1 MYYFTPKNN
10 KIICLILNTILTK
23 SFFLIKESVGGS
35 FLWKI
40 CKIANLPCL
49 LYFTLVDNRVL
60 DFSVISERCGVD
72 KDTPQNVINNIANL
86 EEFYDDNELVEIYN
100 YFLTNVKNPEI
111 LTGIIKLTDAHKA
124 SSTLSILLNLLLLKN
139 FECDDAD
146 SLINTRV
153 MCAKAISNYKDT
165 STVGALLY
173 CLNNKGENYK
183 IRLACADALGRIGDR
198 FAVEPLI
205 DVVQDE
211 DEKSVYV
218 KESATFALGLLGDTS
233 AIDPLVAIM
242 ESKPGLWD
250 KFSFLKEKIIEA
262 LGKLNINN
270 KKVLKVLKSSM
281 LDSSPMVRINTIEA
295 LMNSEYDEAQDLIRT
310 ALKDEDEEV
319 QRNALVAMY
328 NLIGRDILDEVI
340 SLPGYSKF
348 LKEEAQSMIEEYEE
362 GEEDE

>member
-1 MYYFTPKNN
+1 MDN
-10 KIICLILNTILTK
+10 K
-23 SFFLIKESVGGS
+23 
-35 FLWKI
+35 
-40 CKIANLPCL
+40 
-49 LYFTLVDNRVL
+49 VL
-60 DFSVISERCGVD
+60 DFSVILEKCGVE
-72 KDTPQNVINNIANL
+72 KATPQEIVSNVANL
-86 EEFYDDNELVEIYN
+86 ENDYNEFELVQIYN
-100 YFLTNVKNPEI
+100 YFLKNVKNPEVLI
-111 LTGIIKLTDAHKA
+111 GIIKLTDAHKSA
-124 SSTLSILLNLLLLKN
+124 STLSILLDLLLLKN
-139 FECDDAD
+139 FECEDVD
-146 SLINTRV
+146 SFINTRV

-233 AIDPLVAIM
+233 AIDPLVSILEA
-242 ESKPGLWD
+242 KQGLWD

-270 KKVLKVLKSSM
+270 KKVLKVLKTSM
-281 LDSSPMVRINTIEA
+281 LDPSPMVRINTIEA
-295 LMNSEYDEAQDLIRT
+295 LMNSEYDEAQELIRT

-340 SLPGYSKF
+340 SLPGYSQF
-348 LKEEAQSMIEEYEE
+348 LKEEAQSMVEEYEE
-362 GEEDE
+362 SAEDETDE